1 MFKITKE
8 SAIIFLK
15 NIIIKI
21 KNDDILLYSLN
32 KLKNILIDEFNFLK
46 KSYNNLE
53 KQEEIEEEKPKRPSI
68 YRKRRKKKKN
78 LLKRE

>member
-53 KQEEIEEEKPKRPSI
+53 KQEEIDEEKHKRLSI
-68 YRKRRKKKKN
+68 YIKRRKKKKN